1 MSTESVLDGEAPRP
15 AALAALPNTSRALA
29 ALARRELWEHRS
41 LWILPLVV
49 AALLLLAAF
58 PAHVDVHGIGMMAAT
73 AQRQQAVFMLAQI
86 VLATPFY
93 LVLLFAV
100 PLYLL
105 DCLYAERRDRS
116 ILFWKSLPVSDGLT
130 VLSKLLVG
138 LVLVPLGVYLLA
150 LVTHLLIMGIWGVR
164 VLIHTAPAGV
174 LHWDLQ
180 AWATLQLDM
189 LLALLLAVLWYAPVV
204 GLLLLISAAARRI
217 PFLWAALPPLLA
229 PLLERIAFGTTY
241 LWHFLGY
248 RAFGIWADV
257 AGDAVACGEHQHGD
271 APLAFSAHLNFA
283 GAFAN
288 IDVWL
293 GVAAAALFVF
303 GAVRLRRY
311 RDDT

>member
-1 MSTESVLDGEAPRP
+1 MSTVIDGEAPRP
-15 AALAALPNTSRALA
+15 VALAALPNTPRALV

-49 AALLLLAAF
+49 AGLLLLAAI
-58 PAHVDVHGIGMMAAT
+58 PAHVDVNGVGLIAAT
-73 AQRQQAVFMLAQI
+73 SQRQQAVFMLAQF

-93 LVLLFAV
+93 LVLVFSV

-130 VLSKLLVG
+130 VISKLMVG
-138 LVLVPLGVYLLA
+138 LVVVPLGVYLLA
-150 LVTHLLIMGIWGVR
+150 LVTHLLIMAIWGVR

-174 LHWDLQ
+174 LHFNLQ

-189 LLALLLAVLWYAPVV
+189 LLALVLAVLWYAPVV

-217 PFLWAALPPLLA
+217 PFMWATLPPLLA

-248 RAFGIWADV
+248 RTFGIWGDV
-257 AGDAVACGEHQHGD
+257 AGGAVAWAERQHNETSLQLVD
-271 APLAFSAHLNFA
+271 HLNFA

-293 GVAAAALFVF
+293 GVLAAALFVYA
-303 GAVRLRRY
+303 AVRVRRY

>member
-15 AALAALPNTSRALA
+15 ATLAALPNTPRALV

-49 AALLLLAAF
+49 TGLLLLAAI
-58 PAHVDVHGIGMMAAT
+58 PAHVDVNGIGMIAAT
-73 AQRQQAVFMLAQI
+73 SQRQQAVFMLAQF
-86 VLATPFY
+86 VLAVPFY

-138 LVLVPLGVYLLA
+138 LVVVPLGVYLLA
-150 LVTHLLIMGIWGVR
+150 LVTHLLIMAIWGVR
-164 VLIHTAPAGV
+164 VLVHTAPAGV
-174 LHWDLQ
+174 LHFNLQ

-217 PFLWAALPPLLA
+217 PLLWATLPPLLA

-248 RAFGIWADV
+248 RALGIWGDV
-257 AGDAVACGEHQHGD
+257 AGGAVAWAESQHNETSLQLVD
-271 APLAFSAHLNFA
+271 HLNFG

-293 GVAAAALFVF
+293 GVLAAALFVY
-303 GAVRLRRY
+303 GAVRVRRY